1 MVDIENDEK
10 LRYGQFVGL
19 LNVIRSRGLMSA
31 EQRREYDKRWR
42 DVPENR
48 DLVLQELERIMEEHS
63 ERLIRERREI

>member
-1 MVDIENDEK
+1 MVAIENDEK

-42 DVPENR
+42 DFPDDR

-63 ERLIRERREI
+63 ERLIQERREK

>member
-42 DVPENR
+42 DFPYDR

-63 ERLIRERREI
+63 ERLIQERREK